1 MPLFAQIVHGT
12 RCIVLALAL
21 APAGMAQDGDL
32 AERMFLSGERAYAI
46 QAYPEALETWT
57 QLVQQAPRS
66 PYAAQALLNLAR
78 HQVDVERRPEAA
90 LPLLERIQAEHL
102 KLPAAAE
109 AMLLRGRI
117 LAARSQD
124 PDGMKEVLAEFHR
137 VVDLFPDHPCVQ
149 QTRLELGRAYRR
161 LGQWG
166 RALQN
171 DLEAVRL
178 DPQSAV
184 ARQALLQGAE
194 TLDLMG
200 DTTGCLRMLQSVRDR
215 FPDTVEAAEAGWRIQ
230 GRVKARLQKLPLQSR
245 GPWPAGRSKWLKTPT
260 LLATGAEGELYLYQ
274 DGLDRAGL
282 LRDGQLVPA
291 GPVVRNARAMLV
303 AAPGQVWLVNG
314 RQGVVRDDPAPAAGP
329 PPLFQNPSGAALDG
343 WGNLWLSDP
352 RFPYLQVQPASGPPR
367 TVPAAGIVALAP
379 LPTGGLVAASDS
391 ARTLQFLDDQGRARV
406 TIPYGQGLP
415 APFRTVVALAADPLG
430 QVAALVDG
438 DFEGVVLWG
447 PDGALLN
454 SASYKALGLSGKFRA
469 IAMDRQGGLILA
481 DRANDQLIRV
491 E

>member
-1 MPLFAQIVHGT
+1 MPLFAQFAQGM
-12 RCIVLALAL
+12 RCFVLVLVL

-32 AERMFLSGERAYAI
+32 DERMFHSGERAYAI
-46 QAYPEALETWT
+46 HAYPEALETWT
-57 QLVQQAPRS
+57 QLVQQAPGS

-78 HQVDVERRPEAA
+78 HQVDVEQRPEAA
-90 LPLLERIQAEHL
+90 LPLLERIRTEHL
-102 KLPAAAE
+102 KDPTAAE

-124 PDGMKEVLAEFHR
+124 PDGLKEVLAEFHR
-137 VVDLFPDHPCVQ
+137 VVDLFPGHPCVQ

-215 FPDTVEAAEAGWRIQ
+215 FPDAPEAVEAGWRIQ
-230 GRVKARLQKLPLQSR
+230 GRVKARLQKLPLQAR

-260 LLATGAEGELYLYQ
+260 LLATGAEGELYVYQ
-274 DGLDRAGL
+274 DGLDRAAA

-303 AAPGQVWLVNG
+303 ARPGQVWLVNG
-314 RQGVVRDDPAPAAGP
+314 RQGVVRDDPAPPAGP

-352 RFPYLQVQPASGPPR
+352 RFPYLQVQPVSGPSR
-367 TVPAAGIVALAP
+367 SVPAAGIVALAS

-415 APFRTVVALAADPLG
+415 APFRSVLALAADPLG

-454 SASYKALGLSGKFRA
+454 SATYKALGLSGKFRA

-481 DRANDQLIRV
+481 ARANDQLIRV